1 MVMQSEHND
10 GPEARGPVVP
20 EPEAMRAEL
29 DGLSADQRKV
39 IGGMIVAMMREP
51 DKLRD
56 REWLLEA
63 YSHIASQ
70 ALEMGD
76 ERLEELREWVRAN
89 RETCLNAS
97 FRLFLRVARD
107 LETRELTDED
117 GEPVALTLGQA
128 TIVAMTYF
136 GSEPAA
142 EGPLQ

>member
-1 MVMQSEHND
+1 MVKQSEQNE
-10 GPEARGPVVP
+10 GPGSGGPVVP

-29 DGLSADQRKV
+29 DGLAAEERKV

-70 ALEMGD
+70 ALELGD
-76 ERLEELREWVRAN
+76 ERLEELREWIRSH
-89 RETCLNAS
+89 RDTCLNAS

-107 LETRELTDED
+107 LETREPTDED
-117 GEPVALTLGQA
+117 GQPVALTLGQA

-136 GSEPAA
+136 GSDPSGGPAPA
-142 EGPLQ
+142 